1 MTHHLLAA
9 VVAGAVAAA
18 GASTLAGHDA
28 QVTRQTMTG
37 VRNMTQVTPTVACAG
52 ATDASAIPEIAQR
65 GFKAIISLR
74 LASEEGANIGEAQA
88 AAAAA
93 GIRYVHIPYDVAHP
107 TDAVVD
113 QFLAAVADEANHPLF
128 IHCGSANR
136 VAGLWMIKRVIV
148 DGWDLPRAETEAR
161 EIGLSNP
168 AIRDFAHAQIAKR
181 KG

>member
-1 MTHHLLAA
+1 MTNHLLAL
-9 VVAGAVAAA
+9 VTAAA
-18 GASTLAGHDA
+18 IGSAAASPTPDA
-28 QVTRQTMTG
+28 QVTRQTVPG

-52 ATDASAIPEIAQR
+52 ATDATAIPEIAQR

-74 LASEEGANIGEAQA
+74 LASEEGANIPEAQA
-88 AAAAA
+88 AASAA
-93 GIRYVHIPYDVAHP
+93 GIRYINIPYSVAQP

-148 DGWDLPRAETEAR
+148 DNWDLAKAETEAR

>member
-1 MTHHLLAA
+1 MTRHTLAA
-9 VVAGAVAAA
+9 ALAFAALAAA
-18 GASTLAGHDA
+18 TTDA
-28 QVTRQTMTG
+28 QVVRQDLPG
-37 VRNMTQVTPTVACAG
+37 VRNMTQVMPTVACAG
-52 ATDASAIPEIAQR
+52 ATDASAIPEIARR

-74 LASEEGANIGEAQA
+74 LASEDGANIDEAKKA
-88 AAAAA
+88 SAAA
-93 GIRYVHIPYDVAHP
+93 GIRYVHIPFEVAKP

-113 QFLAAVADEANHPLF
+113 QFLAAVADEANLPVF

-148 DGWDLPRAETEAR
+148 DNWDLAKAETEAR

-168 AIRDFAHAQIAKR
+168 AIRDFARAQIEKR

>member
-1 MTHHLLAA
+1 MKNQVLAIVALAA
-9 VVAGAVAAA
+9 IGAV
-18 GASTLAGHDA
+18 GSSTLEA
-28 QVTRQTMTG
+28 QVTRQTLPG

-65 GFKAIISLR
+65 GYKAIISLR
-74 LASEEGANIGEAQA
+74 LASEEGANISDAQA

-93 GIRYVHIPYDVAHP
+93 GIRYIHIPYNVAQP

-113 QFLAAVADEANHPLF
+113 QFLAAVADDANHPVF

-148 DGWDLPRAETEAR
+148 DGWDLPRAELEAR

>member
-1 MTHHLLAA
+1 MNTPLLAI
-9 VVAGAVAAA
+9 VACGAAAVASSA
-18 GASTLAGHDA
+18 TLDA
-28 QVTRQTMTG
+28 QVTRQEMRG

-52 ATDASAIPEIAQR
+52 ATDSSAIPEIAQR

-74 LASEEGANIGEAQA
+74 LASEEGANIDEAQA

-93 GIRYVHIPYDVAHP
+93 GIRYIHIPYNVAQP
-107 TDAVVD
+107 TDAIVD
-113 QFLAAVADEANHPLF
+113 AFLAAVADTGNLPVF

-136 VAGLWMIKRVIV
+136 VAGLWMIKRVVV
-148 DGWDLPRAETEAR
+148 DNWTLADAEREAR

-168 AIRDFAHAQIAKR
+168 SIRDFAHAQIAKR

>member
-1 MTHHLLAA
+1 MNQHLLAI
-9 VVAGAVAAA
+9 VVAGAGVAA
-18 GASTLAGHDA
+18 STALHA
-28 QVTRQTMTG
+28 QVTRQTMPG

-52 ATDASAIPEIAQR
+52 ATDASAIAEIAQR
-65 GFKAIISLR
+65 GFKTIISLR
-74 LASEEGANIGEAQA
+74 LANEEGANIADAQA

-93 GIRYVHIPYDVAHP
+93 GIRYVHIPYNVAQP

-113 QFLAAVADEANHPLF
+113 QFLAAVADDANHPLF

-148 DGWDLPRAETEAR
+148 DGWDLSKAETEAR

>member
-1 MTHHLLAA
+1 MTRHTL
-9 VVAGAVAAA
+9 VAAA
-18 GASTLAGHDA
+18 AVATLAASHVDTQA
-28 QVTRQTMTG
+28 QVVRQDMRG

-52 ATDASAIPEIAQR
+52 ATDSSAIPEIAQR

-74 LASEEGANIGEAQA
+74 LASEEGANIGDARK

-93 GIRYVHIPYDVAHP
+93 GIRYVHIPYEVAKP

-113 QFLAAVADEANHPLF
+113 QFLAAVADEGNLPVF

-148 DGWDLPRAETEAR
+148 DGWDQAKAESEAR
-161 EIGLSNP
+161 DIGLSNP
-168 AIRDFAHAQIAKR
+168 SIRDFARAQIEKR

>member
-1 MTHHLLAA
+1 MNNQTLAIA
-9 VVAGAVAAA
+9 AVAAI
-18 GASTLAGHDA
+18 GALGSSTSDA
-28 QVTRQTMTG
+28 QVTRQAMPG

-74 LASEEGANIGEAQA
+74 LASEEGANVGEAQA

-93 GIRYVHIPYDVAHP
+93 GIRYVHIPYNVAQP

-113 QFLAAVADEANHPLF
+113 QFLAAVADEANHPVF

-148 DGWDLPRAETEAR
+148 DGWDLPKAELEAR

-168 AIRDFAHAQIAKR
+168 AIRDFAHAQIARR

>member
-1 MTHHLLAA
+1 MKHHLLA
-9 VVAGAVAAA
+9 VAALSA
-18 GASTLAGHDA
+18 GVVIGGASRVDA
-28 QVTRQTMTG
+28 QVTRQTMPG

-52 ATDASAIPEIAQR
+52 ATDAAAIPEIAQR
-65 GFKAIISLR
+65 GFKTIISLR
-74 LASEEGANIGEAQA
+74 LASEEGANIEDAQA

-93 GIRYVHIPYDVAHP
+93 GIRYVHIPYNVAQP

-113 QFLAAVADEANHPLF
+113 QFLAAVADDANHPLF

-148 DGWDLPRAETEAR
+148 DGWDLAKAESEAR

>member
-1 MTHHLLAA
+1 MKHHMLAIVAAGA
-9 VVAGAVAAA
+9 VVAVAA
-18 GASTLAGHDA
+18 SSLDA
-28 QVTRQTMTG
+28 QVTRQTMPG

-52 ATDASAIPEIAQR
+52 ATDASAIAEIAQR
-65 GFKAIISLR
+65 GFKTIISLR
-74 LASEEGANIGEAQA
+74 LASEEGANVSEAQT

-93 GIRYVHIPYDVAHP
+93 GIRYVHIPYNVSQP

-113 QFLAAVADEANHPLF
+113 QFLAAVADDANHPLF

-148 DGWDLPRAETEAR
+148 DGWDLPKAESEAR

>member
-1 MTHHLLAA
+1 MTNHILAIVTA
-9 VVAGAVAAA
+9 VVICAA
-18 GASTLAGHDA
+18 GSSTLDA
-28 QVTRQTMTG
+28 QVTRQALPG

-52 ATDASAIPEIAQR
+52 ATDATAIPEIAQR

-74 LASEEGANIGEAQA
+74 LASEEGANISEAQA
-88 AAAAA
+88 AASAA
-93 GIRYVHIPYDVAHP
+93 GVRYINIPYDVARP
-107 TDAVVD
+107 ADAVVD
-113 QFLAAVADEANHPLF
+113 QFLAAVADESNHPLF

-148 DGWDLPRAETEAR
+148 DKWDLAKAETEAR
-161 EIGLSNP
+161 DIGLSNP

>member
-1 MTHHLLAA
+1 MNRHLLAIVA
-9 VVAGAVAAA
+9 SGAAAVAGAA
-18 GASTLAGHDA
+18 TLDA
-28 QVTRQTMTG
+28 QVTRQDMRG

-74 LASEEGANIGEAQA
+74 LESEEGANIGEARA

-93 GIRYVHIPYDVAHP
+93 GIRYIHIPYSVTQP

-113 QFLAAVADEANHPLF
+113 AFLAAVADESNHPLF

-148 DGWDLPRAETEAR
+148 DNWDLADAEREAR